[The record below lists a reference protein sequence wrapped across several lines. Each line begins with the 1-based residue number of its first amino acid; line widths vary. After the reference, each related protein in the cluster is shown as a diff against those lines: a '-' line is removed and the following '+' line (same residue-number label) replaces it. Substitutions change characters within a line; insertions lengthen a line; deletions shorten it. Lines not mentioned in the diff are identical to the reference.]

1 MRTGACQVL
10 GADQFFSFCPDD
22 DGRGLLEGSGTIE
35 AGVLNLPLF
44 TLNCANGQSVGF
56 PTVFSLDRSN
66 GMLIED
72 TDGPP
77 PSITFHRL
85 SSRLRGRF

>member
-1 MRTGACQVL
+1 VPSARRR
-10 GADQFFSFCPDD
+10 QFFSFCPDD

-35 AGVLNLPLF
+35 AGVLSLPLF
-44 TLNCANGQSVGF
+44 TLTCANGQNVGF
-56 PTVFSLDRSN
+56 PTIFSLDRSN
-66 GMLIED
+66 GTLIED

-85 SSRLRGRF
+85 SPRLRGRF